1 MKTFGT
7 LEYAIDKYSGSW
19 TWKITGVRAVMM
31 VSKLIPELWYG
42 NGPNEVII
50 PDTEKNVKQIRLI
63 LERYPL
69 EILSKSVWQRKARV
83 KVIKKSGERE
93 EYDRAKLEKSFN
105 IACEKRPIPEEKI
118 QQAISRI
125 EEKISNISNIE
136 IEAYQIG
143 GLVMEEL
150 KEIDKVAFIRFA
162 SVYREFKD
170 IGEFQAQIEDL
181 KD

>member
-1 MKTFGT
+1 MKCPSCHKEDSKVVDSRSIKGGESIRRRRECDACNFRYTT
-7 LEYAIDKYSGSW
+7 YEYVLEN
-19 TWKITGVRAVMM
+19 
-31 VSKLIPELWYG
+31 P
-42 NGPNEVII
+42 
-50 PDTEKNVKQIRLI
+50 
-63 LERYPL
+63 
-69 EILSKSVWQRKARV
+69 V

-93 EYDRAKLEKSFN
+93 EYDRAKLEKSFS

-118 QQAISRI
+118 QQAINRI

-143 GLVMEEL
+143 GLVMDEL

-181 KD
+181 KE

>member
-1 MKTFGT
+1 MKCPSCHKEDSKVVDSRSIKGGESIRRRRECNACNFRYTT
-7 LEYAIDKYSGSW
+7 YEYVLDN
-19 TWKITGVRAVMM
+19 
-31 VSKLIPELWYG
+31 P
-42 NGPNEVII
+42 
-50 PDTEKNVKQIRLI
+50 
-63 LERYPL
+63 
-69 EILSKSVWQRKARV
+69 V

-118 QQAISRI
+118 QKAISRI

-170 IGEFQAQIEDL
+170 IGEFQTQIEDL

>member
-1 MKTFGT
+1 MKCPSCSIEDSKVVDSRSIQGGESIRRRRECNACNFRYTT
-7 LEYAIDKYSGSW
+7 YEYVLEN
-19 TWKITGVRAVMM
+19 
-31 VSKLIPELWYG
+31 P
-42 NGPNEVII
+42 
-50 PDTEKNVKQIRLI
+50 
-63 LERYPL
+63 
-69 EILSKSVWQRKARV
+69 V

-93 EYDRAKLEKSFN
+93 EYDRAKLEKSFS

-118 QQAISRI
+118 QEAINRI

-136 IEAYQIG
+136 IEAYQVG
-143 GLVMEEL
+143 GLVMDEL

-181 KD
+181 KE

>member
-1 MKTFGT
+1 MKCPSCSIEDSKVVDSRPIQGGEGIRRRRECNACNFRYTT
-7 LEYAIDKYSGSW
+7 YEYVLEN
-19 TWKITGVRAVMM
+19 
-31 VSKLIPELWYG
+31 P
-42 NGPNEVII
+42 
-50 PDTEKNVKQIRLI
+50 
-63 LERYPL
+63 
-69 EILSKSVWQRKARV
+69 V

-93 EYDRAKLEKSFN
+93 EYDRAKLEKSFS

-118 QQAISRI
+118 QQAINRI

>member
-1 MKTFGT
+1 MKCPSCHKEDSKVVDSRSIKGGESIRRRRECEACNFRYTT
-7 LEYAIDKYSGSW
+7 YEYVLDN
-19 TWKITGVRAVMM
+19 
-31 VSKLIPELWYG
+31 P
-42 NGPNEVII
+42 
-50 PDTEKNVKQIRLI
+50 
-63 LERYPL
+63 
-69 EILSKSVWQRKARV
+69 V

-105 IACEKRPIPEEKI
+105 IACEKRPIPEETI
-118 QQAISRI
+118 QQAINRI

>member
-1 MKTFGT
+1 MKCPSCHKEDSKVVDSRSIKEGESIRRRRECNACNFRYTT
-7 LEYAIDKYSGSW
+7 YEYVLDN
-19 TWKITGVRAVMM
+19 
-31 VSKLIPELWYG
+31 P
-42 NGPNEVII
+42 
-50 PDTEKNVKQIRLI
+50 
-63 LERYPL
+63 
-69 EILSKSVWQRKARV
+69 V

>member
-1 MKTFGT
+1 MKCPSCHKEDSKVVDSRSIKGGESIRRRRECNACSFRYTT
-7 LEYAIDKYSGSW
+7 YEYVLDN
-19 TWKITGVRAVMM
+19 
-31 VSKLIPELWYG
+31 P
-42 NGPNEVII
+42 
-50 PDTEKNVKQIRLI
+50 
-63 LERYPL
+63 
-69 EILSKSVWQRKARV
+69 V

-93 EYDRAKLEKSFN
+93 EYDRAKLEKSFS

-118 QQAISRI
+118 QQAINRI

-143 GLVMEEL
+143 SLVMEEL

>member
-1 MKTFGT
+1 MKCPSCHKEDSKVVDSRSIKGGESIRRRRECNACNFRYTT
-7 LEYAIDKYSGSW
+7 YEYVLEN
-19 TWKITGVRAVMM
+19 
-31 VSKLIPELWYG
+31 P
-42 NGPNEVII
+42 
-50 PDTEKNVKQIRLI
+50 
-63 LERYPL
+63 
-69 EILSKSVWQRKARV
+69 V

-93 EYDRAKLEKSFN
+93 EYDRAKLEKSFS

-118 QQAISRI
+118 QQAINRI

-181 KD
+181 KE

>member
-1 MKTFGT
+1 MKCPSCHKEDSKVVDSRSIKGGESIRRRRECNACNFRYTT
-7 LEYAIDKYSGSW
+7 YEYVLDN
-19 TWKITGVRAVMM
+19 
-31 VSKLIPELWYG
+31 P
-42 NGPNEVII
+42 
-50 PDTEKNVKQIRLI
+50 
-63 LERYPL
+63 
-69 EILSKSVWQRKARV
+69 V

-105 IACEKRPIPEEKI
+105 IACEKRPISEEKI

>member
-1 MKTFGT
+1 MKCPSCHKEDSKVVDSRSIKGGESIRRRRECNGCNFRYTT
-7 LEYAIDKYSGSW
+7 YEYVLDN
-19 TWKITGVRAVMM
+19 
-31 VSKLIPELWYG
+31 P
-42 NGPNEVII
+42 
-50 PDTEKNVKQIRLI
+50 
-63 LERYPL
+63 
-69 EILSKSVWQRKARV
+69 V

>member
-1 MKTFGT
+1 MKCPSCHKEDSKVVDSRSIKGGESIRRRRECNACNFRYTT
-7 LEYAIDKYSGSW
+7 YEYVLDN
-19 TWKITGVRAVMM
+19 
-31 VSKLIPELWYG
+31 P
-42 NGPNEVII
+42 
-50 PDTEKNVKQIRLI
+50 
-63 LERYPL
+63 
-69 EILSKSVWQRKARV
+69 V

-93 EYDRAKLEKSFN
+93 EYDRAKLEKSFS

-118 QQAISRI
+118 QQAINRI

-143 GLVMEEL
+143 SLVMEEL

-181 KD
+181 KE

>member
-1 MKTFGT
+1 MKCPSCSIEDSKVIDSRSIQGGESIRRRRECNACSFRYTT
-7 LEYAIDKYSGSW
+7 YEYVLEN
-19 TWKITGVRAVMM
+19 
-31 VSKLIPELWYG
+31 P
-42 NGPNEVII
+42 
-50 PDTEKNVKQIRLI
+50 
-63 LERYPL
+63 
-69 EILSKSVWQRKARV
+69 V

-93 EYDRAKLEKSFN
+93 EYDRAKLEKSFS

-118 QQAISRI
+118 QQAINRI

-136 IEAYQIG
+136 IEAYQVG
-143 GLVMEEL
+143 GLVMDEL

-181 KD
+181 KE

>member
-1 MKTFGT
+1 MKCPSCS
-7 LEYAIDKYSGSW
+7 LEDSKVVDSRSIKGGES
-19 TWKITGVRAVMM
+19 IRRRRAC
-31 VSKLIPELWYG
+31 
-42 NGPNEVII
+42 NTCNF
-50 PDTEKNVKQIRLI
+50 
-63 LERYPL
+63 RYTTYEYVLDNP
-69 EILSKSVWQRKARV
+69 V

-105 IACEKRPIPEEKI
+105 IACEKRPIPEENI

-125 EEKISNISNIE
+125 EEKISNISHIE

-170 IGEFQAQIEDL
+170 IGEFQAQIEGL

>member
-1 MKTFGT
+1 MKCPSCSIEDSKVVDSRPIQRGEGIRRRRECNACNFRYTT
-7 LEYAIDKYSGSW
+7 YEYVLDN
-19 TWKITGVRAVMM
+19 
-31 VSKLIPELWYG
+31 P
-42 NGPNEVII
+42 
-50 PDTEKNVKQIRLI
+50 
-63 LERYPL
+63 
-69 EILSKSVWQRKARV
+69 V

-105 IACEKRPIPEEKI
+105 IACEKRPIPEERI

>member
-1 MKTFGT
+1 MKCPSCHKEDSKVVDSRSIKGGESIRRRRECNACNFRYTT
-7 LEYAIDKYSGSW
+7 YEYVLDN
-19 TWKITGVRAVMM
+19 
-31 VSKLIPELWYG
+31 P
-42 NGPNEVII
+42 
-50 PDTEKNVKQIRLI
+50 
-63 LERYPL
+63 
-69 EILSKSVWQRKARV
+69 V

-93 EYDRAKLEKSFN
+93 EYDRGKLEKSFS
-105 IACEKRPIPEEKI
+105 IACKKRPIPEEKI
-118 QQAISRI
+118 QQAINRI

>member
-1 MKTFGT
+1 MKCPSCSIEDSKVVDSRSIQGGESIRRRRECNACSFRYTT
-7 LEYAIDKYSGSW
+7 YEYVLEN
-19 TWKITGVRAVMM
+19 
-31 VSKLIPELWYG
+31 P
-42 NGPNEVII
+42 
-50 PDTEKNVKQIRLI
+50 
-63 LERYPL
+63 
-69 EILSKSVWQRKARV
+69 V

-93 EYDRAKLEKSFN
+93 EYDRAKLEKSFS

-118 QQAISRI
+118 QQAINRI

-136 IEAYQIG
+136 IEAYQVG
-143 GLVMEEL
+143 GLVMDEL

-181 KD
+181 KE

>member
-1 MKTFGT
+1 MKCPSCSIEDSKVVDSRPIQGGEGIRRRRECNGCNFRYTT
-7 LEYAIDKYSGSW
+7 YEYVLEN
-19 TWKITGVRAVMM
+19 
-31 VSKLIPELWYG
+31 P
-42 NGPNEVII
+42 
-50 PDTEKNVKQIRLI
+50 
-63 LERYPL
+63 
-69 EILSKSVWQRKARV
+69 V

-93 EYDRAKLEKSFN
+93 EYDRAKLEKSFS

-118 QQAISRI
+118 QQAINRI

-136 IEAYQIG
+136 IEAYQVG
-143 GLVMEEL
+143 GLVMDEL

-181 KD
+181 KE